1 MDLSDLRIID
11 AHIHQWD
18 PLATPRDFSHLA
30 RLFRYLPVPIHL
42 AAKLA
47 RRSDR
52 EFVGDPTAYAHPYLP
67 ADYRAD
73 AVGVPVAGVA
83 HIEVDWS
90 NTGPT
95 AKADE
100 TRWVASL
107 PFGVDTPRLTAILGS
122 ADPAA
127 PGFPELLDAHQTA
140 SPLFRGIRTMVAH
153 HPDPGVRQFA
163 PTEDAL
169 TSSAFLDGFAELVR
183 RGLVFEAWVYSNQL
197 PQVTG
202 LAKRYPEA
210 TIVLD
215 HLATPVG
222 LFGRIGKHTGRTPED
237 RRDLLLRWQDDLAA
251 LAELPGLAGV
261 VLAKTEHG
269 EQVDATAARLPGG
282 LPIVALVE
290 SAAGL
295 EASGEIAGRP
305 ATTRLAFGSGD
316 FRRDTGIARDPAV
329 LAYPRCRL
337 TVASRA
343 AGLPGPVDGPTVGAD
358 PALLRSETADA
369 AAAGMTGRL
378 CLRAEHTAVVNDLL
392 SPSPDEIAS
401 ATALL
406 RRYRAGGP
414 RDGSDAP
421 RLARAEQVVA
431 LARVFARDAVTA
443 RR

>member
-1 MDLSDLRIID
+1 M
-11 AHIHQWD
+11 
-18 PLATPRDFSHLA
+18 T
-30 RLFRYLPVPIHL
+30 
-42 AAKLA
+42 AAGPAAPA
-47 RRSDR
+47 RRVPATHARSWLL
-52 EFVGDPTAYAHPYLP
+52 VP
-67 ADYRAD
+67 ADDADRYATAAASAAD
-73 AVGVPVAGVA
+73 AVVLDLEDGVA
-83 HIEVDWS
+83 ADR
-90 NTGPT
+90 
-95 AKADE
+95 KADARAE
-100 TRWVASL
+100 VA
-107 PFGVDTPRLTAILGS
+107 RLLRSG
-122 ADPAA
+122 
-127 PGFPELLDAHQTA
+127 H
-140 SPLFRGIRTMVAH
+140 R
-153 HPDPGVRQFA
+153 
-163 PTEDAL
+163 
-169 TSSAFLDGFAELVR
+169 
-183 RGLVFEAWVYSNQL
+183 AWV
-197 PQVTG
+197 
-202 LAKRYPEA
+202 
-210 TIVLD
+210 
-215 HLATPVG
+215 
-222 LFGRIGKHTGRTPED
+222 RINDADSVH
-237 RRDLLLRWQDDLAA
+237 WSDDLAA

-392 SPSPDEIAS
+392 SPSPDDIAS

-431 LARVFARDAVTA
+431 LARVFDRDAVTA

>member
-251 LAELPGLAGV
+251 LAEHPNVVAKVSGLAMPILGHPV
-261 VLAKTEHG
+261 PRRGSTTTAPVLLDRIRPLLTHAMDCFGTERLIWGSNSPVDKPITTIADSAQAVGTALTEHG
-269 EQVDATAARLPGG
+269 
-282 LPIVALVE
+282 
-290 SAAGL
+290 
-295 EASGEIAGRP
+295 
-305 ATTRLAFGSGD
+305 GD
-316 FRRDTGIARDPAV
+316 
-329 LAYPRCRL
+329 
-337 TVASRA
+337 RA
-343 AGLPGPVDGPTVGAD
+343 D
-358 PALLRSETADA
+358 
-369 AAAGMTGRL
+369 
-378 CLRAEHTAVVNDLL
+378 
-392 SPSPDEIAS
+392 
-401 ATALL
+401 
-406 RRYRAGGP
+406 
-414 RDGSDAP
+414 
-421 RLARAEQVVA
+421 
-431 LARVFARDAVTA
+431 LARVFGGNAERVY
-443 RR
+443 RIEPPE